1 MNALLTLLLAAPL
14 ASQQFVTLDS
24 KSALV
29 QVKVMIQV
37 GSAQD
42 PKGKEGT
49 AQLVGQLLT
58 QGGFGD
64 AKSPVTKERLAELT
78 RPWGSGAYPNVGV
91 FKEGTIISGEVPR
104 EFFGR
109 YVDEVLAPMLT
120 RPLFEAK
127 ELERMR
133 AEDLQGVTSGLRLE
147 RIEELGLVGLDA
159 LVHDGEPYGRP
170 DAGTE
175 SGLKA
180 VTREDVAGF
189 YKAYFGLPNVI
200 VGLSST
206 DPALAAKLRDALAP
220 LGKSAQLRT
229 ALPKKAPAGRR
240 MTVVAVPNAI
250 SSGIHAGHKI
260 AVTRTHPDF
269 WPLYVGNIW
278 FGTHRDGFGRLY
290 QVFREQRGYNYGD
303 YSYIEHFEGR
313 THTLFPPFNTPRR
326 QQYFSIW
333 IRPVG
338 HPYVPHLLRALT
350 WEMEELVRRGL
361 TEQQCAEAKNKARV
375 LYLSLAE
382 TSERLLAARVD
393 DAFYGQRPGYLQSY
407 LDSVEKVTCPQ
418 VNAALRNH
426 LRPGDLQYLVVTNAD
441 EAPKIAAAA
450 ASVETAWGKQ
460 PQEYQIDV
468 KEEAG
473 QKTYSVPEAKLDLL
487 RRDAV
492 WAHHPLGLTKESVRV
507 VPVAKM
513 FVDAGMPR

>member
-1 MNALLTLLLAAPL
+1 MNILLTLALAVPL
-14 ASQQFVTLDS
+14 WSQQVVTLDS
-24 KSALV
+24 KSPLV
-29 QVKVMIQV
+29 QVKIMIQA

-49 AQLVGQLLT
+49 AQLTGQLLT

-64 AKSPVTKERLAELT
+64 PKAPVTKERLAELT
-78 RPWGSGAYPNVGV
+78 RPWGSGAYPSVGV
-91 FKEGTIISGEVPR
+91 FKESTIISAEVPR
-104 EFFGR
+104 EVFDR
-109 YVDEVLAPMLT
+109 YVESVLAPMLT
-120 RPLFEAK
+120 RPLFASQ
-127 ELERMR
+127 ELDRMR

-159 LVHDGEPYGRP
+159 LIFDGEPYGRP

-180 VTREDVAGF
+180 VARGDVAGF
-189 YKAYFGLPNVI
+189 YKRFYGLPNVI

-206 DPALAAKLRDALAP
+206 DPALAAKLKLALAP
-220 LGKSAQLRT
+220 LGASAERA
-229 ALPKKAPAGRR
+229 ALPPKKAAAGRR
-240 MTVVAVPNAI
+240 LTVVAMPNAI

-260 AVTRTHPDF
+260 GVTRTHPDF

-278 FGTHRDGFGRLY
+278 FGTHRDGFSHLY

-313 THTLFPPFNTPRR
+313 SHVLFPPFNTPRR

-338 HPYVPHLLRALT
+338 HQYVPHLLKALT
-350 WEMEELVRRGL
+350 WEMEDLVRRGL

-393 DAFYGQRPGYLQSY
+393 DAFYGQKPGYLASY
-407 LDSVEKVTCPQ
+407 LESVEKVTCAQ
-418 VNAALRNH
+418 VNAALRTH
-426 LRPGDLQYLVVTNAD
+426 LHPGDLQYLVVTSAE

-450 ASVETAWGKQ
+450 AEGEVAWGKQ
-460 PQEYQIDV
+460 PGEYQIDV

-473 QKTYSVPEAKLDLL
+473 QKTYVVPEAKLDLL

-492 WAHHPLGLTKESVRV
+492 WAHHPLGLTKDSVRV

-513 FVDAGMPR
+513 FEKAGMPK